1 MGAETTNRVKST
13 PKNRISISISKDV
26 QSRLEEIGE
35 QYGLKISHMLE
46 RAARYYLADIED
58 LEIAYWRYENPKGER
73 ISGEEAKR
81 IFGVED

>member
-1 MGAETTNRVKST
+1 MGTETANRVKSS

-26 QSRLEEIGE
+26 QKRLEEIGE
-35 QYGLKISHMLE
+35 QYGLKISNMLE

-58 LEIAYWRYENPKGER
+58 FEIAYWRYENPKGER

-81 IFGVED
+81 IFGVEN